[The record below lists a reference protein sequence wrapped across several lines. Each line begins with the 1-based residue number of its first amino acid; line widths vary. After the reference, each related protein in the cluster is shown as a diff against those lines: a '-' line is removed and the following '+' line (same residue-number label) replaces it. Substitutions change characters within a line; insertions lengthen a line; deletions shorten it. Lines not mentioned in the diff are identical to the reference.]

1 MTVALKQDV
10 YASMTLNG
18 KVHKVHSLA
27 GDFYLIPCRGFA
39 PIHKDRLHFT
49 DSKPDC
55 KACLKLKKR

>member
-1 MTVALKQDV
+1 MTVTLKKEA

-18 KVHKVHSLA
+18 KVHKAQALT

-39 PIHKDRLHFT
+39 PIHKSKLHFT

-55 KACLKLKKR
+55 KACLKLKQR